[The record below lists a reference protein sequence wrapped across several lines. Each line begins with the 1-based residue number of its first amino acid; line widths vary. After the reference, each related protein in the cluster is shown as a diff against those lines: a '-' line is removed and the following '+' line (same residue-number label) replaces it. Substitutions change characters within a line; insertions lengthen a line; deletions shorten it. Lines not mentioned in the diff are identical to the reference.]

1 MGRLLPSGL
10 AIGIG
15 ATILIDLWAL
25 FLARLFGQNRPNWA
39 LVGRWFGHL
48 REGEVFHEDIALA
61 EPCAGELGLGWTGHY
76 VVGAIY
82 GVAFVLMAGQGW
94 LAEPRLLPAW
104 LFGIA
109 TLAFGWFL
117 LQPGMGLG
125 WAASR
130 TPQPGKVRLLNLV
143 SHSVFGLGLYLSA
156 LILP

>member
-1 MGRLLPSGL
+1 
-10 AIGIG
+10 
-15 ATILIDLWAL
+15 
-25 FLARLFGQNRPNWA
+25 
-39 LVGRWFGHL
+39 VGRWFRHL
-48 REGEVFHEDIALA
+48 RDGAVFHDDIALA
-61 EPCAGELGLGWTGHY
+61 SPYAGELRLGWIGHY
-76 VVGAIY
+76 AVGAIY
-82 GVAFVLMAGQGW
+82 GLAFALLAGTGW

-104 LFGIA
+104 LFGLA

-130 TPQPGKVRLLNLV
+130 TARPGKVRLLNLV